1 MKPKA
6 HYLKALKLDEISLV
20 DKGANVGAKVVLS
33 KREMPIEKKVVEEN
47 GKFCAMGADGKKLGT
62 FKTKAEAEAQL
73 ADENTDTTND
83 DETKEG
89 FMAKIDLS
97 KLAPEVV
104 AHIAEIEK
112 KLTDATAKDADVLI
126 AKAKA
131 DAEERVSK
139 AEATAKEAVELAK
152 SERETRLARE
162 YTEKVSVFKRLPID
176 KTKDG
181 AFLREIDEKC
191 SPECAKRLT
200 EILKATDAA
209 MVEAN
214 ILMTQIGTSGSET
227 GSAHEQLTAI
237 GKKLVGEGKAA
248 TIEKGY
254 TMAMA
259 QHPDLGMRAQREAL
273 NN

>member
-1 MKPKA
+1 MAKKN
-6 HYLKALKLDEISLV
+6 LLTKLCLDEISLV
-20 DKGANVGAKVVLS
+20 DRGANPGAKVVLA
-33 KREMPIEKKVVEEN
+33 KRADPIEKGVKEVD

-112 KLTDATAKDADVLI
+112 KLTDATAKDADALI
-126 AKAKA
+126 AKATA
-131 DAEERVSK
+131 DANERVSK

-162 YTEKVSVFKRLPID
+162 YAEKVSVFKRLPID
-176 KTKDG
+176 KKTDG

-191 SPECAKRLT
+191 SPECAKRIT
-200 EILKATDAA
+200 EILKSTDAA
-209 MVEAN
+209 MIEAN

-237 GKKLVGEGKAA
+237 GKKLVSEGKAA

-254 TMAMA
+254 TLAMA
-259 QHPDLGMRAQREAL
+259 QNPDLGMRAQREAL